1 MNATHTPMYDQNPA
15 VAELNHVDGFDPKRY
30 MRTTS
35 TEDGQG
41 LYLDVKYRKLW
52 LASSASLLKVLSPF
66 YLV

>member
-41 LYLDVKYRKLW
+41 LYLDVKYRIG
-52 LASSASLLKVLSPF
+52 AT
-66 YLV
+66 